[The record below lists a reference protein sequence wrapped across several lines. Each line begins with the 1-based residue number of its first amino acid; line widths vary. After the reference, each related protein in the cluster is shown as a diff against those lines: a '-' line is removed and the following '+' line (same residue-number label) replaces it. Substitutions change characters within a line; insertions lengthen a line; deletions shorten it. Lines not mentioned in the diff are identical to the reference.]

1 MESLVTDYYLL
12 ETDGQSQ
19 FQTDG
24 CSFGLVEGRFRRVE
38 SWRVWTNISGIFHV
52 QLLAL
57 RMVERCTIQHNS
69 WQRPP
74 R

>member
-24 CSFGLVEGRFRRVE
+24 CSFGLVEGRFSRVE
-38 SWRVWTNISGIFHV
+38 SVACGDKYERACLLDYEQRVARVKGATCRG
-52 QLLAL
+52 AA
-57 RMVERCTIQHNS
+57 E
-69 WQRPP
+69 
-74 R
+74 